1 MGHSARI
8 LAASISPDGV
18 PLTSFEVVMPRI
30 VLAEFNTHRMFSRN
44 SASSRAIPVEKML
57 RMVQE
62 DPYIPT
68 HWGKNQKG
76 MQADFEVDGPTAK
89 QAEAAWLR
97 ARDLAV
103 EMASE
108 LLDCGIHKQI
118 TNRLLEPF
126 MWHTVIVTAT
136 EWSNFFH
143 LRNNPAA
150 HPDIQVIAEMMQEL
164 YEDAR
169 RPEEVPYGK
178 WHTPLLCYADVLDA
192 CSRLDGKKLVKGD
205 DYANVP
211 RELLSARV
219 EALLAKVSIA
229 RCARVSLLTH
239 EGKRDL
245 DEDVGLHDKLLVAG
259 HMSPFEHVARP
270 ASSEDAILCSARTC
284 DLWVNDHDDL
294 EVAPGYQWYGNFRG
308 WVQYR
313 KLIPHED
320 DILNPRNHT
329 VAS

>member
-1 MGHSARI
+1 MAHSARI
-8 LAASISPDGV
+8 LAASISPDGI
-18 PLTSFEVVMPRI
+18 PLTTFEVVMPRI
-30 VLAEFNTHRMFSRN
+30 VLAEFNTHRAFSRN
-44 SASSRAIPVEKML
+44 SASSRAIPVEKMI

-76 MQADFEVDGPTAK
+76 MQADVEVDEPTAK
-89 QAEAAWLR
+89 RAESAWLR

-103 EMASE
+103 EMTSE

-143 LRNNPAA
+143 LRNNPKA
-150 HPDIQVIAEMMQEL
+150 HPDIWVLAGMMQEL
-164 YEDAR
+164 YENAR
-169 RPEEVPYGK
+169 EPQELKYGQ
-178 WHTPLLCYADVLDA
+178 WHMPLLCPADVLEA
-192 CSRLDGKKLVKGD
+192 CSRLDNKKFSEAH
-205 DYANVP
+205 DYVNVP

-219 EALLAKVSIA
+219 EEFLVKISVA

-239 EGKRDL
+239 EGKREL
-245 DEDVGLHDKLLVAG
+245 DKDIGLHDELLTNG

-270 ASSEDAILCSARTC
+270 ASVQDSDKALVRCANKFVHTDEFGVSA
-284 DLWVNDHDDL
+284 H
-294 EVAPGYQWYGNFRG
+294 AASQWHGNFRG

-313 KLIPHED
+313 KLIPYES
-320 DILNPRNHT
+320 DILAPR
-329 VAS
+329 